1 MTYIGALIL
10 IISALFV
17 GVSRAKEEKHKVKTL
32 RELCSAL
39 DIFKNEICANK
50 TPIGK
55 VAAMESLKAFSNL
68 RPFFTELEY
77 QFESLG
83 EKRFTDIW
91 SESVLKTLKQIP
103 EKSKNE
109 LIALGNSLGRYD
121 SDLQRAVI
129 ERCIQVLKSE
139 CEELERGLS
148 DNEKM
153 YIGLYGGA
161 GLILALAL
169 I

>member
-10 IISALFV
+10 VISAFFV
-17 GVSRAKEEKHKVKTL
+17 GVSKAKEEKCKVETL

-39 DIFKNEICANK
+39 DIFKNEICSNK

-55 VAAMESLKAFSNL
+55 VISLDSLKMLPNL
-68 RPFFTELEY
+68 SPFFSELEC
-77 QFESLG
+77 QFGCLG
-83 EKRFTDIW
+83 DKRFSDIW

-121 SDLQRAVI
+121 SDLQRDAI
-129 ERCIQVLKSE
+129 ERCMHILQSE

-148 DNEKM
+148 NNEKM
-153 YIGLYGGA
+153 YIGLFGGA
-161 GLILALAL
+161 GLILALVL